1 MSEVIILSMTAQELQ
16 ARLDAAIAKAAL
28 MAAKSNGELWT
39 IRDVAD
45 HYKVSQRTISNWER
59 EGRIAARRDGRLWRK
74 ADILQW
80 DSERP
85 RPKAYQRSRAI
96 A

>member
-16 ARLDAAIAKAAL
+16 QRLDAAVAKAAL

-39 IRDVAD
+39 TQEVAA
-45 HYKVSQRTISNWER
+45 HYKVSTRTIANWER
-59 EGRIAARRDGRLWRK
+59 QGRIAPRTGSLWRK

-80 DSERP
+80 DSERT
-85 RPKAYQRSRAI
+85 RPKAYQRKQVLC
-96 A
+96 

>member
-1 MSEVIILSMTAQELQ
+1 MSEVIVLSMTASELQ
-16 ARLDAAIAKAAL
+16 ERLDAAIAKAAL

-39 IRDVAD
+39 VHDVAA
-45 HYKVSQRTISNWER
+45 HYKVASRTIANWER
-59 EGRIAARRDGRLWRK
+59 QGRIAPRTGTLWRK

-85 RPKAYQRSRAI
+85 RPKAYQRSRATT
-96 A
+96 